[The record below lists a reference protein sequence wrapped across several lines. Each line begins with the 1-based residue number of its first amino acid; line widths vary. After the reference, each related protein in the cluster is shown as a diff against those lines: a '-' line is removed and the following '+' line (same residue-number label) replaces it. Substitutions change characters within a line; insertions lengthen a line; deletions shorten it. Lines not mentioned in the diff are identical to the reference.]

1 MRRDSGCER
10 DGVGERG
17 REGGRR
23 GDSRY
28 EREGGVRE
36 RVW

>member
-10 DGVGERG
+10 DG
-17 REGGRR
+17 EGGRR